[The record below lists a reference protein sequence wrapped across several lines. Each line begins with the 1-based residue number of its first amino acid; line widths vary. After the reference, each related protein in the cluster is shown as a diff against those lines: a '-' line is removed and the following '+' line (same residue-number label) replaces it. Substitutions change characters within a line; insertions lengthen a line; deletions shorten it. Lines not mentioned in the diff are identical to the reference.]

1 MWLPTQLRNLIKH
14 FLLLPGGGLISDGNC
29 EATPPVG
36 SKAVKS
42 NLLPI
47 KRRMGPY
54 EPSLGPRL

>member
-42 NLLPI
+42 NLPPI
-47 KRRMGPY
+47 KRQMGPY
-54 EPSLGPRL
+54 